1 MANNECIRVGRRI
14 KSLRLKKG
22 WMQIDLAVHT
32 GLTRETISNIE
43 RGRKEPGLRSLA
55 KIAKAFKMTPS
66 QLLRG
71 L

>member
-1 MANNECIRVGRRI
+1 
-14 KSLRLKKG
+14 
-22 WMQIDLAVHT
+22 MQIDLAVHT